1 MAVLL
6 VISTIVKRWI
16 ELSYI
21 ALKGIK
27 PARETI
33 VIQAVVVSSTSL
45 KIKVISPFSML
56 FEDEDVLYTKVALIP
71 PLIIKLA

>member
-6 VISTIVKRWI
+6 VISTIVKWWI

-21 ALKGIK
+21 ASKGIK

-33 VIQAVVVSSTSL
+33 VIQEVVVSSTSL
-45 KIKVISPFSML
+45 QTKVISPFSNSY
-56 FEDEDVLYTKVALIP
+56 EAYAV
-71 PLIIKLA
+71 